1 MVFIIASVLALLT
14 FFLVILLVAYVRY
27 VRRRNLFS
35 RMEKFKVIEAN
46 GRSEDSGQQSILER
60 TKLFLERMASPFSD
74 YASMQSWDIKM
85 RQAGIPLMGGE
96 FVVAALLCSVVIGI
110 AVWMLFLDGFIAF
123 LASIANLV
131 LLRLILSI
139 RVGMRRNAFTEQLG
153 DALTTMSNALRA
165 GYSFQQAVDAIATE
179 MEPPISEEFSQVM
192 REVSMGVPLETSLE
206 AMNKR
211 VGSSDFELVVTAV
224 IIQREVGG
232 NLAQILDTISDT
244 IGERIR
250 MKREIFALTAQGRL
264 SALILFL
271 LPFGIGFFM
280 YCANPDQILML
291 FNDQMGRI
299 ALGVS
304 FLLELIGIF
313 VINRIVNIKL

>member
-1 MVFIIASVLALLT
+1 MIFILAGIIGFLT
-14 FFLVILLVAYVRY
+14 FFLVILLAVYVRFS
-27 VRRRNLFS
+27 RRRDLFS
-35 RMEKFKVIEAN
+35 RMERYKVIVPKEALE
-46 GRSEDSGQQSILER
+46 GSRQQGMVESA
-60 TKLFLERMASPFSD
+60 KLFLARVASPFAD
-74 YASMQSWDIKM
+74 YGSVQTWDVKM
-85 RQAGIPLMGGE
+85 RQAGIPLLGGE
-96 FVVAALLCSVVIGI
+96 FVAAVLLSSILVGV
-110 AVWMLFLDGFIAF
+110 AVWMLLLDGFIAF
-123 LASIANLV
+123 LAGIANVV

-153 DALTTMSNALRA
+153 DALSTMANALRA
-165 GYSFQQAVDAIATE
+165 GYSFQQAVDVIASE
-179 MEPPISEEFSQVM
+179 MEPPISEEFSQVT
-192 REVSMGVPLETSLE
+192 REVSMGVTLENSLE
-206 AMNKR
+206 AMNQR

-224 IIQREVGG
+224 VIQREVGG

-250 MKREIFALTAQGRL
+250 MKREIYALTAQGRL

-291 FNDQMGRI
+291 FRDPMGRA
-299 ALGVS
+299 ALGIS

-313 VINRIVNIKL
+313 FINRIVNIKI